1 VDDRPLARYRN
12 YLPPT
17 ATLLAV
23 AGTFAAAAAFLMI
36 AGKNPLEALIVLFQ
50 STLATPE
57 GFSEVVVRSVPLTL
71 TGLGI
76 AVAFRAGVY
85 NIGGD
90 GQFIVGTI
98 ATAAVALCPPLGA
111 FALPLALL
119 AGFVVGGLFAGI
131 PGELR
136 ARFNASEIIVTIML
150 NYIAFQLVGW
160 VLRGPLQERTH
171 IFPRSN
177 AFPAGA
183 RLPELIDNTQLNAGL
198 FIALAA
204 TLATHLLMRHS
215 AFGYRLAATGES
227 RPAAEYGGIS
237 TRRTLVAAIMV
248 SGALCGLAGAVE
260 VTGVFHRLEE
270 NVAPGIGIM
279 AIAVALLAQL
289 KPLAVPFTALLIGVL
304 TVGAGALQRRLGVP
318 FPLVWV
324 LDALVIF
331 AFLAAG
337 YRNRARSVAVIAGGG
352 SDG

>member
-1 VDDRPLARYRN
+1 MDDRPIAKYRN
-12 YLPPT
+12 YLPPQE
-17 ATLLAV
+17 TLLAV

-36 AGKNPLEALIVLFQ
+36 AGKNPLDALIVLFQ

-98 ATAAVALCPPLGA
+98 ATAGVALYPPLGA
-111 FALPLALL
+111 AALPLALA
-119 AGFVVGGLFAGI
+119 AGFAAGGLFAGI

-177 AFPAGA
+177 PFPAAA

-204 TLATHLLMRHS
+204 TAATHLLLRHS
-215 AFGYRLAATGES
+215 AFGYRVATTGES
-227 RPAAEYGGIS
+227 QSAAEYGGIK
-237 TRRTLVAAIMV
+237 TRRTIVWAIML

-260 VTGVFHRLEE
+260 VTGVFHRLDE

-279 AIAVALLAQL
+279 AIAVALLAKL
-289 KPLAVPFTALLIGVL
+289 KPLAVPFTALLIGIL
-304 TVGAGALQRRLGVP
+304 TVGAGALQRRIGVP

-337 YRNRARSVAVIAGGG
+337 YRDRAQSAAISGGG
-352 SDG
+352 NDG